1 MIRRST
7 GANTARSTGNS
18 KPRPEILDDG
28 AAAGLLP
35 QPPEQ
40 ERRADALAGE
50 PVGVAGV
57 DLGEDERPL
66 GVAGHGGGQALEG
79 AGGGDGLLAAEVLDD
94 ALPGAAALAHRLD
107 EVEPPPRQP
116 SYGAGFRGA
125 DDVGPAP
132 PSVGGPVP
140 PHHRRRSRLRM

>member
-1 MIRRST
+1 MIRCT
-7 GANTARSTGNS
+7 TVAKMARSPLEAA
-18 KPRPEILDDG
+18 PRQEILDDR

-57 DLGEDERPL
+57 DLGEDQRPL

-94 ALPGAAALAHRLD
+94 ALPGAAALAHGLD
-107 EVEPPPRQP
+107 EVEVGVAVDALLTDEHAISSRQV
-116 SYGAGFRGA
+116 SGFVKGN
-125 DDVGPAP
+125 
-132 PSVGGPVP
+132 
-140 PHHRRRSRLRM
+140 RRSGSRI

>member
-1 MIRRST
+1 MQHGGED
-7 GANTARSTGNS
+7 GALDRELEAASGQ
-18 KPRPEILDDG
+18 EILDDR

-57 DLGEDERPL
+57 DLREDERPL

-94 ALPGAAALAHRLD
+94 ALFGAAALAHGLD
-107 EVEPPPRQP
+107 EVKV
-116 SYGAGFRGA
+116 GVAVDALLA
-125 DDVGPAP
+125 DEHAI
-132 PSVGGPVP
+132 S
-140 PHHRRRSRLRM
+140 SRLISAFVKGNRCAGLRI

>member
-57 DLGEDERPL
+57 ELREDERPL

-79 AGGGDGLLAAEVLDD
+79 AGGGDGLLAAEVLDN
-94 ALPGAAALAHRLD
+94 ALPGAAALAHGLD
-107 EVEPPPRQP
+107 EVEVGVAVDALLANEHAISSR
-116 SYGAGFRGA
+116 SSAGFVKGN
-125 DDVGPAP
+125 
-132 PSVGGPVP
+132 
-140 PHHRRRSRLRM
+140 RRSGSRI